1 MKFKLFACI
10 NCELTEINNLIN
22 SLVKLSVTD
31 NKLLF
36 ILRDFNDNSNIKLDY
51 EYYKN
56 FFSYINIKN

>member
-31 NKLLF
+31 NKLLD
-36 ILRDFNDNSNIKLDY
+36 IIKY
-51 EYYKN
+51 ITNKN
-56 FFSYINIKN
+56 NELMQIQMNYFKLFKSFK